1 MGLVV
6 VLVRAGSPDLLPDPL
21 GWALVLLGVRRL
33 PPDLA
38 RRTVLLVLAGL
49 ALACSVPLWLPAL
62 ADRVLDADPSLQWA
76 VNLPQLLFVVVL
88 GTVLGERAGAS
99 GDGAARGWWFLVV
112 TLTALATVAPVVVF
126 GAGVGA
132 LEQPAI
138 LLAGTA
144 LLTTIVLCFV
154 HAARP
159 WADAGGP
166 REHSRT

>member
-1 MGLVV
+1 M
-6 VLVRAGSPDLLPDPL
+6 
-21 GWALVLLGVRRL
+21 
-33 PPDLA
+33 
-38 RRTVLLVLAGL
+38 
-49 ALACSVPLWLPAL
+49 
-62 ADRVLDADPSLQWA
+62 LDADPSLPWA

-88 GTVLGERAGAS
+88 GTVLGERAGAA

-112 TLTALATVAPVVVF
+112 TLTALAGGAPVVVF

-154 HAARP
+154 HAARAVGRRPDAGRHRAAPGRDTGPPLPEEERP
-159 WADAGGP
+159 WACC
-166 REHSRT
+166 